1 MPRSTRS
8 PATVL
13 LQEARA
19 IELFAAEVAP
29 TPDHMPD
36 YWDLSL
42 QLIALVADIEEMNG
56 RIQQP
61 NEDDPHLLEMRR
73 RLRTI
78 TSALT
83 ELDED

>member
-19 IELFAAEVAP
+19 IEVFASEVAP

-56 RIQQP
+56 RIRQP
-61 NEDDPHLLEMRR
+61 EEDDPELIELRR